1 KGSFTVNVTASDGA
15 ISSTQ
20 SFAVSVGNSAP
31 VLSAIGDRQ
40 LSPSQSTTIALSA
53 SDPNGDAL
61 TYSARVVSGSPTT
74 PTPTLSFTGNQ
85 MTLRAPTNF
94 KGSFVVEVTASDGSL
109 TAKQSFTV
117 SVPNVAPTLAPIAN
131 QSVAAGRSLTVPLS
145 VGDVN
150 GDAITL

>member
-1 KGSFTVNVTASDGA
+1 
-15 ISSTQ
+15 
-20 SFAVSVGNSAP
+20 
-31 VLSAIGDRQ
+31 
-40 LSPSQSTTIALSA
+40 
-53 SDPNGDAL
+53 
-61 TYSARVVSGSPTT
+61 
-74 PTPTLSFTGNQ
+74 
-85 MTLRAPTNF
+85 APTNF

-150 GDAITL
+150 GDAITLSARAIAPSSLAYSLKTQLGLTYAGSCMTGLLGAGEKWLSSTSGRWYLLFPNGQLRKWAGTLYLSLQSTALIATLPTGYYTDPSL